1 MKNFINLKDITSK
14 DLRKIILDAKK
25 RKNKRAK
32 LSTLD
37 TDRDIPLKNKLLIQ
51 MFEKNSLR
59 TRLSFYLAI
68 KQLGGSAL
76 TLRPDEIHLK
86 NGNEP
91 LSDIAKI
98 ISSYADIFILRTD
111 DEKKIKLLKENLKI
125 PLINGLSPDSH
136 PAQIISDIFTI
147 EEIKKKPISNLNI
160 CWVGDSN
167 NVLNSLM
174 EASVKFSFKLN
185 IACPKDYSPNK
196 SKFKWCKK
204 NNSKIKIFHNAKKGV
219 VNADVILTDKVISM
233 NDKVKKLKKIK
244 KFKNFKI
251 NKSLIKFAKK
261 DCIILHCLPRGNEI
275 SDQVFNSKKCKVWQQ
290 ASNRVCVQKSI
301 ILFCLNKLR

>member
-14 DLRKIILDAKK
+14 DLRKILLDAKR
-25 RKNKRAK
+25 RKKKRAK

-37 TDRDIPLKNKLLIQ
+37 VDKDRPLKNKLLIQ

-111 DEKKIKLLKENLKI
+111 DEKKINLFKKNLKI
-125 PLINGLSPDSH
+125 PLVNGLSPDSH

-185 IACPKDYSPNK
+185 IACPKDYSPNNNTL
-196 SKFKWCKK
+196 KWCKK

-233 NDKVKKLKKIK
+233 NDKVKKSKKTK
-244 KFKNFKI
+244 KFLNFKV
-251 NKSLIKFAKK
+251 NKSLIDFAKK
-261 DCIILHCLPRGNEI
+261 DSIILHCLPRGKEI
-275 SDQVFNSKKCKVWQQ
+275 SDEIFYSKNCKVWQQ
-290 ASNRVCVQKSI
+290 ARNRACVQKSI
-301 ILFCLNKLR
+301 LLFCLNKLR